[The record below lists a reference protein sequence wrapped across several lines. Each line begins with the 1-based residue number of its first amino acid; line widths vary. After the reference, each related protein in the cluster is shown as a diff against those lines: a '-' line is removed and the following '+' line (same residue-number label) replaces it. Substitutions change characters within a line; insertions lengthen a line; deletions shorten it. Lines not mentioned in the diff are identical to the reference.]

1 MNTYTESKNS
11 LNNKP
16 ISMVMVPQ
24 EEWTQLNKTV
34 IEVKDLL
41 KSFQSNAS
49 EEWLSLDKVQEIL
62 GVSQRSI
69 LRYRNERI
77 IPFVQIGRKIFVKRR
92 DLDEFIQSYYIP
104 TRA

>member
-1 MNTYTESKNS
+1 MTESQKSS
-11 LNNKP
+11 LHNQP

-24 EEWTQLNKTV
+24 EEWSLLNETV
-34 IEVKDLL
+34 MEVKDLL
-41 KSFQSNAS
+41 KSYQSKAS

-62 GVSQRSI
+62 GVSRRSI